1 MLRRH
6 RAWSGALTVMLITG
20 VLVILDLSDGP
31 VHRYWAAHA
40 FTASVLSGVLVLL
53 LTVLI
58 VDRVTRMRQVRGQS
72 RAVAAQAA
80 IIVAQANR
88 TAQAVTRPSPSAE
101 DRETAGDELR
111 TYAQMLLT
119 SAPVL
124 IDAPLPRTFLESA
137 QRLGGQL
144 FRALEDGAEPR
155 ASVDQGLDQL
165 RAAAGPLL
173 SALDREQRAAV
184 SSDTVDQPASASQH
198 DSDRQS

>member
-6 RAWSGALTVMLITG
+6 RAWSGALTVMVITG
-20 VLVILDLSDGP
+20 ILVVLDLSNGP
-31 VHRYWAAHA
+31 VHRYWSAHA
-40 FTASVLSGVLVLL
+40 FAASVLSGLLVLL

-58 VDRVTRMRQVRGQS
+58 VDRVNRMRQVRGQS
-72 RAVAAQAA
+72 RAIAAQAA
-80 IIVAQANR
+80 IIVAQASR
-88 TAQAVTRPSPSAE
+88 TAAAVTRTSPSAE

-124 IDAPLPRTFLESA
+124 IDAPLPRTFLETA

-144 FRALEDGAEPR
+144 FRALEDGTATR
-155 ASVDQGLDQL
+155 APVDQALEQL
-165 RAAAGPLL
+165 RGAAAPLL

-184 SSDTVDQPASASQH
+184 SSDADEQV
-198 DSDRQS
+198 